1 MTMWNGRGRPRR
13 VKRKG
18 GLKIILDNKVGE
30 SIFPL
35 SIFLIKVVL
44 PSFMTKI

>member
-1 MTMWNGRGRPRR
+1 MTCAMWNRTERR
-13 VKRKG
+13 VKQEG
-18 GLKIILDNKVGE
+18 DLKLILDNKVGE

-44 PSFMTKI
+44 ALCL